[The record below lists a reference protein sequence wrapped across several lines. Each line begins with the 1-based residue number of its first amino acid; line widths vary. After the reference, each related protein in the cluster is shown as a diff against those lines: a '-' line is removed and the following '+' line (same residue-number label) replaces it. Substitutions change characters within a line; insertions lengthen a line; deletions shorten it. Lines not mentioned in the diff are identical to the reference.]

1 MSTVQVHIS
10 DDYYK
15 AYIDIKVDDT
25 PLELEDVI
33 KALKDR
39 NIQFGTDLEVIN
51 ALIAMNENIY
61 EELIAEGQPH
71 IHGVDAQIL
80 MAYDSHES
88 HPELKEDGT
97 VDFKNMDFLQKVME
111 GEVLATKIPASE
123 GLDGITV
130 TGKTI
135 HAKNGKDIQ
144 IKCGEN
150 IILSEDGL
158 TASAACDGVYKPEG
172 DKLVVKNYLELKDG
186 VGVET
191 GNIAFKGDIFVKG
204 NVISGY
210 AIECDGNLTIDGIVE
225 DAKITVTGDL
235 TVSKGIAGHKGSI
248 VICGGNLVAKF
259 IDNADVK
266 VKGTLE
272 VDEILNSKILCD
284 GEVLVQGKKG
294 HIVGG
299 EITARYAIKATT
311 IGSKLGVITLIN
323 LGVDIESVEELKEL
337 KAIIAKEKETEVKL
351 KRLIEVLSL
360 KKTKGIITPEEEES
374 LDRCSTGIKQTQ
386 LIIKE
391 KEARIKE
398 LHQLFLKAKSGSIK
412 TETIYPDTMVR
423 IGKSSY
429 FIDEAVL
436 RSIIK
441 KSNDEIVAIG
451 F

>member
-1 MSTVQVHIS
+1 MSDVNVYIS

-15 AYIDIKVDDT
+15 AYMSIKVDEE
-25 PLELEDVI
+25 PLELEDVL

-39 NIQFGTDLEVIN
+39 SIQFGTDLEVIN
-51 ALIAMNENIY
+51 ALIAMNEDVY
-61 EELIAEGQPH
+61 DELIAEGQPH
-71 IHGVDAQIL
+71 IHGVDAQVL
-80 MAYDSHES
+80 MTYESHES
-88 HPELKEDGT
+88 HPTLNEDGT
-97 VDFKNMDFLQKVME
+97 VDFKNMDYLQKIIE

-123 GLDGITV
+123 GIDGITV

-135 HAKNGKDIQ
+135 HAKNGKDVT

-150 IILSEDGL
+150 VLLSEDGL
-158 TASAACDGVYKPEG
+158 SARAACDGVYKPEG
-172 DKLVVKNYLELKDG
+172 DKLVVKNYLELKAG
-186 VGVET
+186 VGLET

-210 AIECDGNLTIDGIVE
+210 EVDCDGNLTIDGIVE
-225 DAKITVTGDL
+225 DALINVTGNL

-248 VICGGNLVAKF
+248 VVCGGDVVAKF

-284 GEVLVQGKKG
+284 GEVIVKGKKG

-323 LGVDIESVEELKEL
+323 LGVDIESVEELKAL
-337 KAIIAKEKETEVKL
+337 KAMIEQEKQTEAKL

-360 KKTKGIITPEEEES
+360 KKTKGIITEEEEES
-374 LDRCSTGIKQTQ
+374 LIRCSQGIKQTQ

-391 KEARIKE
+391 KQARIKE

-412 TETIYPDTMVR
+412 TETIYPDTLVR